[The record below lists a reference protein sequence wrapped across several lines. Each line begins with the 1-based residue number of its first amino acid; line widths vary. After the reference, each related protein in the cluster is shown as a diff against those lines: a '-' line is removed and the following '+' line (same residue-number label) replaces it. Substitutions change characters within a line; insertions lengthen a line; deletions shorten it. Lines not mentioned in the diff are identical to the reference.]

1 MRSGRF
7 QSRSGFLYLHLT
19 FRSRVLTR
27 VDCMTDL
34 TRRTLVKTS
43 LTGMALAGLATNAA
57 PATAAPSAVP
67 LVRKRLT
74 LPTGIATGDV
84 TTDSAVLWSRASG
97 PGRLTALLQAVDK
110 SGEILRGRY
119 GFSRT
124 IRGPLATEASDF
136 TAKIHATGLP
146 AGTRFALELNFEDEN
161 GAGEA
166 VRGTFST
173 APGMHDD
180 GAKDERGGVRPSS
193 SSQSFVWTGDTAGQ
207 GWGINEDLGGMRGY
221 KAMHA
226 TGPDF
231 FIHSGDT
238 IYADGP
244 IAATVTEKDGQV
256 WRNIVT
262 EEVSKV
268 AETLK
273 EYRGRHRYNSLD
285 ANMRAM
291 FADVPVIAQWDDH
304 ETTNNWYPGEIL
316 DDPRYT
322 ERNVNVLAARGRQ
335 AWQEN
340 MPIADAAALWRPG
353 KVDDAGQYQPARIY
367 RKISRGPQLDI
378 FCLDMRTFKSPN
390 TDGKEP
396 YATNIL
402 GQEQVD
408 WLIKEVRKS
417 KATWKVIAADLPLGI
432 IVPDGAVKQESLANR
447 DHGAPLG
454 RELEIAG
461 VLSAFKKYGVKNTV
475 WLTADVHYCAAHH
488 YSPERASFTDF
499 DPFWEFVAGPINAGS
514 FGPSEMDGTFGP
526 EVLFAKAGRFPGE
539 SPRNG
544 ENQYFGHV
552 DLAADGLF
560 TVSLRN
566 ANGAVLYSKALTP
579 ER

>member
-1 MRSGRF
+1 
-7 QSRSGFLYLHLT
+7 
-19 FRSRVLTR
+19 
-27 VDCMTDL
+27 MTDF

-43 LTGMALAGLATNAA
+43 LAGLTLAGLAGGTA
-57 PATAAPSAVP
+57 PAYAAIP

-74 LPTGIATGDV
+74 IPTGIATGDV

-97 PGRLTALLQAVDK
+97 PGRMTATLQAVD
-110 SGEILRGRY
+110 SAGEILRGRY

-136 TAKIHATGLP
+136 TAKIQANGLP
-146 AGTRFALELNFEDEN
+146 AGTRFALELGFEDEN
-161 GAGEA
+161 GSSET

-173 APGMHDD
+173 APGSVNGKND
-180 GAKDERGGVRPSS
+180 GGTEDARGGGSPSS

-207 GWGINEDLGGMRGY
+207 GWGINEELGGMRGY

-226 TGPDF
+226 TRPDF

-268 AETLK
+268 AETLQ

-291 FADVPVIAQWDDH
+291 FAEVPVIAQWDDH
-304 ETTNNWYPGEIL
+304 ETHNNWYPGQIL
-316 DDPRYT
+316 DDARYT
-322 ERNVNVLAARGRQ
+322 ERNVNTLAARGRQ

-340 MPIADAAALWRPG
+340 MPIADAAALWRLG
-353 KVDDAGQYQPARIY
+353 KFDAGQYQPARIY

-396 YATNIL
+396 YTTNIL

-408 WLIKEVRKS
+408 WLIKEIRKS

-432 IVPDGAVKQESLANR
+432 IVPDGPVNQESLSNR
-447 DHGAPLG
+447 DNGAPLG

-461 VLSAFKKYGVKNTV
+461 VLSAFKKFGVKNTV

-514 FGPSEMDGTFGP
+514 FGPNDMDGTFGP
-526 EVLFAKAGRFPGE
+526 EVVFSKAGRFAGE
-539 SPRNG
+539 SPRDG

-552 DLAADGLF
+552 ELASDGVF

-566 ANGAVLYSKALTP
+566 ALGAVLYSKALTP
-579 ER
+579 QR